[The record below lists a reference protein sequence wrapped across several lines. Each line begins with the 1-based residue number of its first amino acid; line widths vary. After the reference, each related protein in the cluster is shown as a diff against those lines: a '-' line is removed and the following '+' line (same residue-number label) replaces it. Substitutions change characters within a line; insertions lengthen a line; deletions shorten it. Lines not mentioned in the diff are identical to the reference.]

1 MLKSATRLLATT
13 GVVAAALALSSPA
26 MAAGKMMIGFVPS
39 LASDP
44 FFISMQYGAQQE
56 AKKLGVDLKWQGA
69 MGVYSPSAQLPF
81 VNAVLNQHPS
91 AFVLVPTDANAL
103 MPSVKRAIAM
113 KIPVVT
119 ADTTVSDTKVLT
131 ARVTGDNVGGGAL
144 AADLLDKALGGKGD
158 VYVMNGLPG
167 TTTDELRMKGF
178 KQKVKSYPGL
188 KYLGFQFSKDQPSHA
203 AQVVRDLLLRYPHLK
218 GIFCIDDETAIGVIQ
233 GLKNAGK
240 LGSVKVVAYDAEPGE
255 VKALKAGQ
263 LIGLIAQQPEKEGRM
278 AVRFAYNAAKGH
290 PPSKKSYI
298 IPDVLITKDN
308 MASKSQYFYRTKP

>member
-1 MLKSATRLLATT
+1 MRKLKDRLLAPV
-13 GVVAAALALSSPA
+13 GVLAAALALSAPA
-26 MAAGKMMIGFVPS
+26 LAAGPMTIGFVPS

-44 FFISMQYGAQQE
+44 FFISMEYGARQE

-81 VNAVLNQHPS
+81 VNAMLNQHLN
-91 AFVLVPTDANAL
+91 AFILVPTDANAL
-103 MPSVKRAIAM
+103 MPSVQRAVAM

-119 ADTTVSDTKVLT
+119 ADTTVSDTSVLT

-144 AADLLDKALGGKGD
+144 AAELLDKALNGKGE

-167 TTTDELRMKGF
+167 TTTDQLRMKGF
-178 KQKVKSYPGL
+178 EDKIKSYPGL
-188 KYLGFQFSKDQPSHA
+188 KYLGFQFSQDQPSHA
-203 AQVVRDLLLRYPHLK
+203 SQVVRDLLLRYPDLQ

-240 LGSVKVVAYDAEPGE
+240 LGIVKVVAYDAEPAE
-255 VKALKAGQ
+255 VDALKAGQ
-263 LIGLIAQQPEKEGRM
+263 LIGLIAQQPVKEGEM
-278 AVRFAYNAAKGH
+278 AVHFSYEAAKGN
-290 PPSKKSYI
+290 PPTQKSYI

-308 MASKSQYFYRTKP
+308 MASMTQYFYRTKP